1 MNLQYYDAYIEDV
14 LQENKKALHT
24 LMPDCIFRF
33 SVMQYFSHR
42 LFWQNEKG
50 SIVVGDL
57 ECNFTSEITVE
68 PVSVFTV
75 THPSLHPYPGNY

>member
-1 MNLQYYDAYIEDV
+1 MNLQYSGLFFQVFSHAVFLSPFV
-14 LQENKKALHT
+14 L
-24 LMPDCIFRF
+24 PYFFRF

-57 ECNFTSEITVE
+57 ECNFTSEITVTE
-68 PVSVFTV
+68 TGSTVINSYLDTDVMMVVS
-75 THPSLHPYPGNY
+75 L

>member
-1 MNLQYYDAYIEDV
+1 MNLQYSGLFFQVFSHAVFLSPFV
-14 LQENKKALHT
+14 L
-24 LMPDCIFRF
+24 PYFFRF

-75 THPSLHPYPGNY
+75 TQPSLHPYLGNY